1 MKRQNRVCELGD
13 SLGTDKMTNRH
24 PTANTCQRARRA
36 RYPRIDYYPSHDA
49 LAIVKAKL
57 GPYAPINSYTG
68 VLDAIVNEWAE
79 LTGINKREI
88 KTPMTAAR
96 TPELSDALRAGAYD
110 FGADL
115 PIWGE
120 AWLAANRAKLAS
132 RRVICGA
139 RRHRDGQPCRAMSE
153 PGKRRCKWHGGCSTG
168 PRSAA
173 GKVRALANLK
183 QNHRKA
189 PSREAASA

>member
-1 MKRQNRVCELGD
+1 
-13 SLGTDKMTNRH
+13 MTEGHLSKDRCWINKG
-24 PTANTCQRARRA
+24 QRARRA
-36 RYPRIDYYPSHDA
+36 RHPRIDYYPSDNA

-57 GPYAPINSYTG
+57 GPYAPTNSYTG
-68 VLDAIVNEWAE
+68 VLDAIVGEWAE

-88 KTPMTAAR
+88 ETPMTAAR
-96 TPELSDALRAGAYD
+96 APELSDALRARAYD

-120 AWLAANRAKLAS
+120 AWLAANRAKQAS

-139 RRHRDGQPCRAMSE
+139 RRHRDGQPCRAKSE

-168 PRSAA
+168 PRTES
-173 GKVRALANLK
+173 GKARALGNLK
-183 QNHRKA
+183 QNRRPKESGA
-189 PSREAASA
+189 L